1 VVPRVPP
8 QSPEGLWILYQS
20 ALGQVSMQADSTRPY
35 QPIIHFNDTIE
46 GDPGRLRLS
55 QGASLKP
62 DESESC
68 SLVSSQRKVTGD
80 GSGVEILNERVM
92 EVWSRGGREMVAEV
106 ELRQGRPMNRVLTET
121 EAENK

>member
-1 VVPRVPP
+1 
-8 QSPEGLWILYQS
+8 
-20 ALGQVSMQADSTRPY
+20 MQADSTRPY
-35 QPIIHFNDTIE
+35 QRIIHFNDTIE

-92 EVWSRGGREMVAEV
+92 EVWSRGGREMVAEWSCDRGARGTACSRKHRGGEQV
-106 ELRQGRPMNRVLTET
+106 RCTCND
-121 EAENK
+121 ENGIE